1 MKKFYELINI
11 SGVSKE
17 DMTFFDDHKLIEADQ
32 KIGPHKFYGDDVLWK
47 IWKILVLKEM
57 GYPLFEII
65 DFVDYNEATL
75 NGLIEERE
83 KELERRK
90 ERIEELLKVTRKIK
104 ESNLTDKATME
115 EVSEKETYKS
125 VIKHLIDR
133 L

>member
-1 MKKFYELINI
+1 M
-11 SGVSKE
+11 
-17 DMTFFDDHKLIEADQ
+17 
-32 KIGPHKFYGDDVLWK
+32 IGPHKFYGDDALWK
-47 IWKILVLKEM
+47 IWKILVLREM
-57 GYPLFEII
+57 GYPLYEII
-65 DFVDYNEATL
+65 DFVDYNEAAL

-104 ESNLTDKATME
+104 EENLTDKATME